1 MTEANDHPLDA
12 ILRNHLDRVAGTVDA
27 AKVLRQI
34 RDSEKA
40 MPHVHRRDW
49 LKWAGV
55 GVGTAVAA
63 SVGGFVFFGN
73 PPTPLAAAEQIVSD
87 ARTAHTA
94 PTDRCYEVV
103 TEWEPLLFRRLQLPA
118 ISRKHKLWTRGDQF
132 WIETNGDGAK
142 WSMGQETGGKI
153 WFAISRKRGLVYE
166 PSEVGEPLARFCD
179 LVSMRV
185 VSTLSE
191 LLEQFTLYRKDTGQ
205 PGETIRIEADLR
217 PSFLNRNP
225 RFRHVKLELDP
236 LTKIVQRAEFQ
247 RQLNGEPAGTL
258 TFSLLETASQPDE
271 MYTLLGHLDDDHEV
285 FDRKDPARQD
295 RRTKF
300 RDEFLKRVQMRI
312 K

>member
-1 MTEANDHPLDA
+1 MNEANDHPLDA
-12 ILRNHLDRVAGTVDA
+12 ILRNHLDRAAGTVDGA
-27 AKVLRQI
+27 TMLRQI
-34 RDSEKA
+34 RESEKA
-40 MPHVHRRDW
+40 IPRRSW

-73 PPTPLAAAEQIVSD
+73 TPTSLAAAEQIVSE
-87 ARTAHTA
+87 AKIAHA
-94 PTDRCYEVV
+94 LPTDRCYEVS
-103 TEWEPLLFRRLQLPA
+103 TDWEPLLFRRLQLPA

-142 WSMGQETGGKI
+142 WAMGQETGGKI

-166 PSEVGEPLARFCD
+166 PSEAGEPLARFCD
-179 LVSMRV
+179 LVSLRV

-205 PGETIRIEADLR
+205 PGEAIRIEADLK

-225 RFRHVKLELDP
+225 RFRTVKLELDP
-236 LTKIVQRAEFQ
+236 ITKIVQRAEFQ
-247 RQLNGEPAGTL
+247 RQLNGEPVGTL
-258 TFSLLETASQPDE
+258 RFTLLETANQPDE
-271 MYTLLGHLDDDHEV
+271 MYTLLGHLDADHEV

-300 RDEFLKRVQMRI
+300 RDEFLKRVQQRI